1 MSGSC
6 AGTVRPVS
14 RAPWRFR
21 AQLSARRETAHP
33 HGRTPSV
40 RSDSNDPTR
49 GLLKVVG
56 NRRPGGYRDP
66 RGMRNTTTDEQA
78 NRRYTRSTE
87 LPPRT
92 KGQPLTPAPT
102 PTEPP
107 KRVAVY
113 EYTFSRR
120 RVAEPLGTVRE
131 PADVTAVLRDY
142 LRPDEVEQERLV
154 VALLNVK
161 NAIIGV
167 ETVYIGNTSGSAV
180 RVGEVFRSA
189 VRLNASAIVVAHN
202 HPSGD
207 PTPSP
212 EDVAI
217 TTALVAAGHL
227 LDIPLLDHLIV
238 GSYARSV
245 SMRATGRIGS

>member
-1 MSGSC
+1 
-6 AGTVRPVS
+6 
-14 RAPWRFR
+14 
-21 AQLSARRETAHP
+21 
-33 HGRTPSV
+33 
-40 RSDSNDPTR
+40 
-49 GLLKVVG
+49 
-56 NRRPGGYRDP
+56 
-66 RGMRNTTTDEQA
+66 MRNTTTDDQA
-78 NRRYTRSTE
+78 NRKYPHSQHG
-87 LPPRT
+87 LSST
-92 KGQPLTPAPT
+92 KGSALTPSAT
-102 PTEPP
+102 PTAGQMKAASSPT
-107 KRVAVY
+107 RAAVY
-113 EYTFSRR
+113 EYTFTRR
-120 RVAEPLGTVRE
+120 RVAEHLGTVRD
-131 PADVTAVLRDY
+131 PGDVATVLRDY

-161 NAIIGV
+161 NAVIGV

-180 RVGEVFRSA
+180 RVGEVFRAA

-212 EDVAI
+212 EDMSI
-217 TTALVAAGHL
+217 TTALAAAGHL

>member
-1 MSGSC
+1 
-6 AGTVRPVS
+6 
-14 RAPWRFR
+14 
-21 AQLSARRETAHP
+21 
-33 HGRTPSV
+33 
-40 RSDSNDPTR
+40 
-49 GLLKVVG
+49 
-56 NRRPGGYRDP
+56 
-66 RGMRNTTTDEQA
+66 MRNTTTDEQT
-78 NRRYTRSTE
+78 NRRYPRS
-87 LPPRT
+87 LHPPSST
-92 KGQPLTPAPT
+92 KGAAQTPT
-102 PTEPP
+102 PTPTAGQTKAPSLP
-107 KRVAVY
+107 KRAAIY

-131 PADVTAVLRDY
+131 PGDVTAVLRDY

-161 NAIIGV
+161 NAVIGV

-180 RVGEVFRSA
+180 RVGEVFRAA

-212 EDVAI
+212 EDIAI
-217 TTALVAAGHL
+217 TSALAAAGHL

-245 SMRATGRIGS
+245 SMRATGRIEA